1 MIPWQRWHPI
11 RALVNRGRSKA
22 RSGQGIVELALLM
35 PLLALVLVGAI
46 DLGRVYI
53 DATRLNN
60 AVKEAAAIGLYQQ
73 NQGAINRRAWRE
85 VTDPT
90 TIPPKYLLGPP
101 GVVGDS
107 TAQFRVRLIQCSR
120 GGAVITCDGTPNPGD
135 TLQVSAEYD
144 FYPLT
149 TMILRIFPNK
159 LTISRTVKVVY

>member
-1 MIPWQRWHPI
+1 MSSRQRWHPI
-11 RALVNRGRSKA
+11 RALMKQDRHEA

-35 PLLALVLVGAI
+35 PLLALILVGAI
-46 DLGRVYI
+46 DIGRVYI

-60 AVKEAAAIGLYQQ
+60 AVKEGASIGLYQQ
-73 NQGAINRRAWRE
+73 NQDAINHRAWRE

-90 TIPPKYLLGPP
+90 TVPPKRLLGPV
-101 GVVGDS
+101 GMVGDS
-107 TAQFRVRLIQCSR
+107 NAQFRIRPIQCLR
-120 GGAVITCDGTPNPGD
+120 NGVAIVCDGKPNPGD

-144 FYPLT
+144 FFPIT